1 MTSIRRTAAT
11 VGVLFIIAT
20 VGFLVG
26 QAIHGPVLEASD
38 YLDRA
43 YPERSTVVAGLLIE
57 LFSVLAIPL
66 IPVALYPILRPRYE
80 SLAVGYLS
88 FRIIEATLIIVS
100 LVGSLSLVDVSG
112 DYLDVGD
119 AASAAFY
126 GAVGGAVHAFADR
139 AFVSSIIVF
148 SLGALMLYWMLYRSN
163 VVPRVLSVWGLIG
176 AAILLAGV
184 LLVLLGVASESVA
197 VQAIVN
203 APIAL
208 NELALAV
215 WLLAKG
221 FTGPSAVSAPE
232 RDVDMNGARA

>member
-1 MTSIRRTAAT
+1 MTPIRKTAAT

-26 QAIHGPVLEASD
+26 QAIHGPVLDASD

-43 YPERSTVVAGLLIE
+43 YPERSTVVAGVLIE

-66 IPVALYPILRPRYE
+66 IPVALYPILRPRHE
-80 SLAVGYLS
+80 ALAIGYLS
-88 FRIIEATLIIVS
+88 FRIIEATLIVVS
-100 LVGSLSLVDVSG
+100 LVGSLSLVDVSA

-119 AASAAFY
+119 AAGAAFY
-126 GAVGGAVHAFADR
+126 EAVGGAVHAFADR

-148 SLGALMLYWMLYRSN
+148 ALGAFMLYWMLYRSS
-163 VVPRVLSVWGLIG
+163 VVPVVLSVWGMI
-176 AAILLAGV
+176 AAAVLLVGV
-184 LLVLLGVASESVA
+184 LLVLFGVAPESVA

-215 WLLAKG
+215 WLLWKG
-221 FTGPSAVSAPE
+221 FTGPSTVSAPE
-232 RDVDMNGARA
+232 PDVDMSGARG

>member
-1 MTSIRRTAAT
+1 MTPIRRTAAT

-43 YPERSTVVAGLLIE
+43 YPERSTVIVGVLIE

-66 IPVALYPILRPRYE
+66 IPVALYPLLRPRHE
-80 SLAVGYLS
+80 TLAIGYVS

-100 LVGSLSLVDVSG
+100 LVASLALVDVSG
-112 DYLDVGD
+112 DLLDSAD
-119 AASAAFY
+119 AADTPSY
-126 GAVGGAVHAFADR
+126 GAVGSALRAVNIR
-139 AFVSSIIVF
+139 AFSLSVIIF
-148 SLGALMLYWMLYRSN
+148 ALGALMLYWMLYQSGL
-163 VVPRVLSVWGLIG
+163 VPRVLSAWGLIG
-176 AAILLAGV
+176 AAILLVGV
-184 LLVLLGVASESVA
+184 LLVLFETVSESVA

-215 WLLAKG
+215 WLLWKG
-221 FTGPSAVSAPE
+221 FSDSAASSAPE
-232 RDVDMNGARA
+232 RDGNLTGARA